1 MWSCRWSPD
10 KGDSFTSKIRIYDAG
25 EYVGF
30 LYGEEWNKWRCWK
43 VLKRTEEAGIVEELT
58 EMPEGW
64 APFRVYS
71 QEEYEAQILLDEP
84 GALEFQIPGWKIT
97 SRQLL
102 SQWQCQPGQVPAYTY
117 STAEKGTKKEE
128 GGARLV
134 KQSSQPKPDA
144 SQPQGH
150 PAPRHARGPSSK
162 NTGPQ
167 RPFQNRK
174 TETGKKS
181 LQPSPSQSS

>member
-10 KGDSFTSKIRIYDAG
+10 MADSFTSKIRIYDAG

-30 LYGEEWNKWRCWK
+30 LYGDTWRCWK
-43 VLKRTEEAGIVEELT
+43 VLKRSEEAGIVEELI

-102 SQWQCQPGQVPAYTY
+102 SQWQHQPGQVPVYNY
-117 STAEKGTKKEE
+117 NTAGKGTKKEE
-128 GGARLV
+128 EGARLV
-134 KQSSQPKPDA
+134 KQSSQQKSGAARRDPV
-144 SQPQGH
+144 
-150 PAPRHARGPSSK
+150 PRHARVHSSK

-167 RPFQNRK
+167 RPFQNRR
-174 TETGKKS
+174 TETGRKS
-181 LQPSPSQSS
+181 LPPSP

>member
-30 LYGEEWNKWRCWK
+30 LYGEEWNRWRCWK
-43 VLKRTEEAGIVEELT
+43 VLKRSEEAGIVEELI

-71 QEEYEAQILLDEP
+71 EEEYEAQILLDEP

-102 SQWQCQPGQVPAYTY
+102 SQWQCQPGQVPAYNY
-117 STAEKGTKKEE
+117 STAGKGTKKEE

-134 KQSSQPKPDA
+134 KQS
-144 SQPQGH
+144 PQQKSGAARQA

-167 RPFQNRK
+167 RPFQNRR
-174 TETGKKS
+174 TETGRKS
-181 LQPSPSQSS
+181 LPPSPSQSS

>member
-1 MWSCRWSPD
+1 MWSCRWTQDTSENPN
-10 KGDSFTSKIRIYDAG
+10 SFTSKIRIYDAG

-30 LYGEEWNKWRCWK
+30 LYGDTWRCWK
-43 VLKRTEEAGIVEELT
+43 VLKRSEEAGIVEELT

-84 GALEFQIPGWKIT
+84 GALEFRIPGWKIT
-97 SRQLL
+97 SQRPL
-102 SQWQCQPGQVPAYTY
+102 SQWQYQPGPVPAYTY
-117 STAEKGTKKEE
+117 SIGGKETKKEE
-128 GGARLV
+128 EGA
-134 KQSSQPKPDA
+134 KPVR
-144 SQPQGH
+144 QLPPQKSGAARQV

-167 RPFQNRK
+167 RPFQNRR
-174 TETGKKS
+174 TETWRKS
-181 LQPSPSQSS
+181 LPPSQSQSS

>member
-84 GALEFQIPGWKIT
+84 GALEFRIPGWKIT
-97 SRQLL
+97 SRRPL
-102 SQWQCQPGQVPAYTY
+102 SQSQCQPGPVPAYNY
-117 STAEKGTKKEE
+117 STAGKEMKKEE
-128 GGARLV
+128 EHQLR
-134 KQSSQPKPDA
+134 SMFYIFT
-144 SQPQGH
+144 
-150 PAPRHARGPSSK
+150 R
-162 NTGPQ
+162 
-167 RPFQNRK
+167 
-174 TETGKKS
+174 
-181 LQPSPSQSS
+181 